1 MSNLTPRQKR
11 RRALSLVAMGAIG
24 ATVLAGCASDI
35 SPKQGW
41 LPAEPGTTNLT
52 EPITNIW
59 VGAWIAALFIGAL
72 VWGLMIWC
80 IIVYRKRKDDNE
92 LPVQI
97 RYHLPLELLYTFV
110 PLVMVGVLFFYT
122 VQVQDEITDVSETPD
137 VNIEVYAKQ
146 WSWDFN
152 YTDEDVWDT
161 GDMAALDGTMAPAED
176 LPTLYL
182 PVNKRVEFTLTSRD
196 VIHSFW
202 VPAFL
207 TKLDMF
213 PHETRTMQIV
223 PQKEGTYLGKCAE
236 LCGEFHAYMLFN
248 VKVVSE
254 QEYDDHIQS
263 LRDAGQE
270 GLLDDSLDRD
280 TTAVWDE
287 LAEAN
292 KES

>member
-1 MSNLTPRQKR
+1 M
-11 RRALSLVAMGAIG
+11 VAAS
-24 ATVLAGCASDI
+24 ATVLAGCATEA

-41 LPAEPGTTNLT
+41 LPAAPGTTNLT
-52 EPITNIW
+52 EPITNLW
-59 VGAWIAALFIGAL
+59 VGSWIAALFVGVL
-72 VWGLMIWC
+72 VWGLMIWA
-80 IIVYRKRKDDNE
+80 IIVYRKRPGDDE

-97 RYHLPLELLYTFV
+97 RYHLPLELLYTFI
-110 PLVMVGVLFFYT
+110 PMVMVGVLFFYT
-122 VQVQDEITDVSETPD
+122 VQVQNEITDVSETPD

-152 YTDEDVWDT
+152 YTDENVHDT

-213 PHETRTMQIV
+213 PLETRTMQIV
-223 PQKEGTYLGKCAE
+223 PQAEGTYLGKCAE

-254 QEYDDHIQS
+254 QEYQDHIQS

-270 GLLDDSLDRD
+270 GLLDGSLDRD
-280 TTAVWDE
+280 TTSVWDE

-292 KES
+292 KEN